1 MCGIVGVISRNT
13 VSYKKMLASIVHRGP
28 DDEGV
33 FIQKLN
39 EYSIVL
45 GHRRLSIID
54 LSHAGHQPMPNES
67 KKLWI
72 TYNGELYNFKD
83 IKRDLE
89 RLGYKFN
96 SHCDTEVILKSYQQW
111 GVDCLQKF
119 NGMFAFAIWD
129 SDEKK
134 LFLARDHAGQKP
146 LYYSILPDGGI
157 IFASEIKALL
167 ASDILESKVNIYAIP
182 EYFSFSRVHAPQTMF
197 QNIYKLE
204 SAHYLTWENSH
215 INQKQWWDPL
225 VSHNVFQ
232 GTLQEASGELNTL
245 CLKSIQRHMIA
256 DVSVG
261 AFLSGGLDSS
271 LITTIAT
278 KLSQQPVKTFTT
290 GFDQK
295 NDTSIKNE
303 LQYAR
308 KLYALLGKRIDYNEI
323 LLDSNIVELFQK
335 IIWHLDEPIA
345 DPAELNAYVI
355 CQLAKKHGITVLLS
369 GMGADEIFGG
379 YNHHLILAHSRYLK
393 RFKGLHNILSTF
405 ASLFPFS
412 KNTSF
417 QNFIYFLK
425 RKDKFF
431 NEDINVKFIGFTSSF
446 IDEDIINIFHPD
458 IKENYRN
465 GKYKESKL
473 KYFNTY
479 QSIDLLSRVLY
490 TDFKT
495 FLPEQNLMYTDK
507 TGMASS
513 CEIRSPFLD
522 REIVEFA
529 FSLPSQFKIHNFK
542 TKYILKKV
550 AENYL
555 PREIVW
561 QKKSGFAAPIH
572 VWKKEIQNIAHELLS
587 PSHLNDMGYF
597 NKNSVQTIIREHAVG
612 VNNRSLLLWSL
623 ITFAQWHK
631 IFIEKK

>member
-1 MCGIVGVISRNT
+1 MCGIIGVISRST
-13 VSYKKMLASIVHRGP
+13 VSYKKMLASIAHRGP

-33 FIQKLN
+33 FIQKWN
-39 EYSIVL
+39 EYSLVL
-45 GHRRLSIID
+45 GHKRLSIID
-54 LSHAGHQPMPNES
+54 LSHAGHQPMPNGS

-83 IKRDLE
+83 IKKDLE
-89 RLGYKFN
+89 RHGHKFV

-129 SDEKK
+129 SDTKK

-167 ASDILESKVNIYAIP
+167 AAGILESKVNVDVLT

-215 INQKQWWDPL
+215 IEQKQWWDPFT
-225 VSHNVFQ
+225 SHDVFK
-232 GTLQEASGELNTL
+232 GTFQEASERLDNL
-245 CLKSIQRHMIA
+245 CFNSIQRHMIA

-271 LITTIAT
+271 LITTIAA
-278 KLSQQPVKTFTT
+278 KFSKKPIKTFTT
-290 GFDQK
+290 GLNSK
-295 NDTSIKNE
+295 ISTSIKNE

-308 KLYALLGKRIDYNEI
+308 KLHTLLGGKIDYNEI
-323 LLDSNIVELFQK
+323 SFDSNIVELFPK

-355 CQLAKKHGITVLLS
+355 CKLAKKHGITVLLS
-369 GMGADEIFGG
+369 GMGADEIFAG
-379 YNHHLILAHSRYLK
+379 YNHHLILAHSRYLN
-393 RFKGLHNILSTF
+393 RFKGLPNVFSTF
-405 ASLFPFS
+405 TSLFPFS
-412 KNTSF
+412 KNTGF
-417 QNFIYFLK
+417 QNFIYFLN
-425 RKDKFF
+425 RKGKFF
-431 NEDINVKFIGFTSSF
+431 NREINEKFIGFTSSF
-446 IDEDIINIFHPD
+446 IDEDIINLFHPD
-458 IKENYRN
+458 IKKTYTS

-507 TGMASS
+507 MGMASS
-513 CEIRSPFLD
+513 CEVRSPFLD
-522 REIVEFA
+522 REMVEFA
-529 FSLPSQFKIHNFK
+529 FSLPSQFKIYSLK

-555 PREIVW
+555 PHEIVW

-572 VWKKEIQNIAHELLS
+572 AWKKEIQNIAHELLS
-587 PSHLNDMGYF
+587 PSHLRDMGYF
-597 NKNSVQTIIREHAVG
+597 NINGVQTIIREHAVG
-612 VNNRSLLLWSL
+612 VNNRSPLLWSL